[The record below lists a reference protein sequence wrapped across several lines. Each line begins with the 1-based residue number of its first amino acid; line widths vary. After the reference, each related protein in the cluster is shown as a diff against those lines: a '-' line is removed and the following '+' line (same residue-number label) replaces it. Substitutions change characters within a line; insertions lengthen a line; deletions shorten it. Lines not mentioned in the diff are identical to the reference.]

1 MYSVDFENVS
11 ETDTY
16 INRLPA
22 LLCKYFKKILSFVSM
37 FSSRL
42 DELNAVLGYQV
53 FQGIYKVYIGFYKR
67 FIQRGRR

>member
-42 DELNAVLGYQV
+42 DELNAVLGHQV
-53 FQGIYKVYIGFYKR
+53 FQGI
-67 FIQRGRR
+67 